1 VGECSFWY
9 RPTRVV
15 PDQRPLNMCVCAR
28 VRTHVRVRCFDK
40 VDIDGFSFLGGEGHR
55 QCYVDGAVNLY

>member
-1 VGECSFWY
+1 VC
-9 RPTRVV
+9 V
-15 PDQRPLNMCVCAR
+15 CVCAR

-55 QCYVDGAVNLY
+55 QCYLDGAVNLY